1 MGKLICFTVLILV
14 VCNPAAAMDFSLADT
29 DGHGN
34 LAPVDP
40 SGQGSMILMRGEI
53 VPGDYARL
61 IDFAVSNHLVLA
73 NSGFILA
80 SPGGDVTEAL
90 RIGQLIKGLYASVAV
105 FPSIG
110 RCASACFIIY
120 VSAVRRLSVDRGIGI
135 HRPYLSPDRL
145 RGLSL
150 SEVESLENR
159 AWLDAESYLHQLR
172 VPPTLVEE
180 MFGNASTEIHWL
192 SGREIYQLG
201 EFAPWFEEFLIARCG
216 LKKDAE
222 MRSLLGARISADEEA
237 SLAAT
242 SACEI
247 QLTRPEALRNMACA
261 VRQEVSHA
269 PCK

>member
-1 MGKLICFTVLILV
+1 MGRLICFTVLILV
-14 VCNPAAAMDFSLADT
+14 VCFPAAAMDFSLADT

-34 LAPVDP
+34 LAPVNP
-40 SGQGSMILMRGEI
+40 SGQGQMVLMRGEI

-61 IDFAVSNHLVLA
+61 IAFAGNNHLVLA
-73 NSGFILA
+73 NSAFILA

-135 HRPYLSPDRL
+135 HRPYLSPERL

-216 LKKDAE
+216 LNKDAE